1 MANCNCDTGLFNLQ
15 SGSCL
20 INPAITRKFIFVEY
34 FKADGS
40 INGIDLAS
48 PFGET
53 EIDALLNQADK
64 GLRWYL
70 SDTASNFVTERADPN
85 TETIDNVNYITSQG
99 IRTMTADFL
108 ASSAELAK
116 KIDSNNCVE
125 MGVYLVDE
133 DNGIS
138 GILNR
143 DNYLDPIRLERNA
156 FGKVIFPTESTI
168 FKVMFSSTWQKS
180 VQDGDLRV
188 LTFADHQTD
197 MLNKRGLI
205 DVKESNAAAL
215 TSTTATVR
223 FTTVDGSAYGSAFT
237 GLLVGDFTMFNST
250 TQLPVVV
257 TLAVENPDGTYELT
271 FAAQTATDLGTIT
284 ATSAGFEFE
293 VANITYL

>member
-20 INPAITRKFIFVEY
+20 VNPAITRKFIFVEY

-40 INGIDLAS
+40 INGIDLNS

-53 EIDALLNQADK
+53 EIDALLNQSDK
-64 GLRWYL
+64 KLRWYL

-99 IRTMTADFL
+99 TRTMTADFL
-108 ASSAELAK
+108 ASSAELAR

-143 DNYLDPIRLERNA
+143 DGFLDPIRLERNA
-156 FGKVIFPTESTI
+156 FGKVVFPT
-168 FKVMFSSTWQKS
+168 
-180 VQDGDLRV
+180 
-188 LTFADHQTD
+188 
-197 MLNKRGLI
+197 
-205 DVKESNAAAL
+205 
-215 TSTTATVR
+215 
-223 FTTVDGSAYGSAFT
+223 
-237 GLLVGDFTMFNST
+237 
-250 TQLPVVV
+250 
-257 TLAVENPDGTYELT
+257 
-271 FAAQTATDLGTIT
+271 
-284 ATSAGFEFE
+284 
-293 VANITYL
+293 

>member
-20 INPAITRKFIFVEY
+20 INPAITRKFVFVEY
-34 FKADGS
+34 FKADGT
-40 INGIDLAS
+40 INGIDLSA
-48 PFGET
+48 PFGEA
-53 EIDALLNQADK
+53 EIDALLNQTDK
-64 GLRWYL
+64 KLRWFL

-85 TETIDNVNYITSQG
+85 TETIDNVNFITSQG

-125 MGVYLVDE
+125 MGVYLIDE

-138 GILNR
+138 GILSR
-143 DNYLDPIRLERNA
+143 DGFLDPIRLERNA
-156 FGKVIFPTESTI
+156 FGKVVFPTESTI

-180 VQDGDLRV
+180 VQDGNLRV
-188 LTFADHQTD
+188 LSYSDHQTD

-205 DVKESNAAAL
+205 DVNASDVSVLSA
-215 TSTTATVR
+215 TTATIR
-223 FTTVDGSAYGSAFT
+223 FTTNDGSAYGSAFT
-237 GLLVGDFTMFNST
+237 GLLPADFEMTNITTPST
-250 TQLPVVV
+250 FVPS
-257 TLAVENPDGTYELT
+257 LAVENPDGTYLLT
-271 FAAQTATDLGTIT
+271 FAPQTALELGTIT

-293 VANITYL
+293 VVNITYL

>member
-20 INPAITRKFIFVEY
+20 INPAITRKFVFVEY
-34 FKADGS
+34 FKADGT
-40 INGIDLAS
+40 INGIDLSA

-53 EIDALLNQADK
+53 EIDALLNQTDK
-64 GLRWYL
+64 KLRWFL

-85 TETIDNVNYITSQG
+85 TETIDNVNFITSQG

-108 ASSAELAK
+108 ASSSELAK

-237 GLLVGDFTMFNST
+237 GLLVGDFAMFNAT
-250 TQLPVVV
+250 TQLAVVV

>member
-20 INPAITRKFIFVEY
+20 INPAITRKFVFVEY
-34 FKADGS
+34 FKADGT
-40 INGIDLAS
+40 INGIDLSA
-48 PFGET
+48 PFGEA
-53 EIDALLNQADK
+53 EIDALLNQTDK
-64 GLRWYL
+64 KLRWFL

-85 TETIDNVNYITSQG
+85 TETIDNVNFITSQG

-125 MGVYLVDE
+125 MGVYLIDE

-138 GILNR
+138 GILSR
-143 DNYLDPIRLERNA
+143 DGFLDPIRLERNA
-156 FGKVIFPTESTI
+156 FGKVVFPTESTI

-180 VQDGDLRV
+180 VQDGNLRV
-188 LTFADHQTD
+188 LSYSDHQTD

-205 DVKESNAAAL
+205 DVNASDVSVLSA
-215 TSTTATVR
+215 TTATIR
-223 FTTVDGSAYGSAFT
+223 FTTNDGSAYGSAFT
-237 GLLVGDFTMFNST
+237 GLVVGDFAMFNST
-250 TQLPVVV
+250 IAAAVVPS
-257 TLAVENPDGTYELT
+257 LAVENPDGTYLLT
-271 FAAQTATDLGTIT
+271 FAAQTTSDLGTIT

>member
-20 INPAITRKFIFVEY
+20 INPAITRKFVFVEY
-34 FKADGS
+34 FKADGT
-40 INGIDLAS
+40 INGIDLSA
-48 PFGET
+48 PFGEA
-53 EIDALLNQADK
+53 EIDALLNQTDK
-64 GLRWYL
+64 KLRWFL

-85 TETIDNVNYITSQG
+85 TETIDNVNFITSQG

-125 MGVYLVDE
+125 MGVYLIDE

-138 GILNR
+138 GILSR
-143 DNYLDPIRLERNA
+143 DGFLDPIRLERNA
-156 FGKVIFPTESTI
+156 FGKVVFPTESTI

-180 VQDGDLRV
+180 VQDGNLRV
-188 LTFADHQTD
+188 LSYSDHQTD

-205 DVKESNAAAL
+205 DVNASDVSVLSA
-215 TSTTATVR
+215 TTATIR
-223 FTTVDGSAYGSAFT
+223 FTTNDGSAYGSAFT
-237 GLLVGDFTMFNST
+237 GLLVGDFAMFNVT
-250 TQLPVVV
+250 TAAAVVPS
-257 TLAVENPDGTYELT
+257 LAVENPDGTYLLT
-271 FAAQTATDLGTIT
+271 FAAQTTSDLGTIT

>member
-20 INPAITRKFIFVEY
+20 INPAITRKFVFVEY
-34 FKADGS
+34 FKADGT
-40 INGIDLAS
+40 INGIDLSA
-48 PFGET
+48 PFGEA
-53 EIDALLNQADK
+53 EIDALLNQTDK
-64 GLRWYL
+64 GLRWFL

-85 TETIDNVNYITSQG
+85 TETIDNVNFITSQG

-125 MGVYLVDE
+125 MGVYLIDE

-138 GILNR
+138 GILSR
-143 DNYLDPIRLERNA
+143 DGFLDPIRLERNA
-156 FGKVIFPTESTI
+156 FGKVVFPTESTI

-180 VQDGDLRV
+180 VQDGNLRV
-188 LTFADHQTD
+188 LSYSDHQTD

-205 DVKESNAAAL
+205 DVNASDVSVLSA
-215 TSTTATVR
+215 TTATIR
-223 FTTVDGSAYGSAFT
+223 FTTNDGSAYGSAFT
-237 GLLVGDFTMFNST
+237 GLLPADFEMTNITTPST
-250 TQLPVVV
+250 FVPS
-257 TLAVENPDGTYELT
+257 LAVENPDGTYLLT
-271 FAAQTATDLGTIT
+271 FAPQTALELGTIT

-293 VANITYL
+293 VVNITYL

>member
-20 INPAITRKFIFVEY
+20 INPAITRKFVFVEY
-34 FKADGS
+34 FKADGT
-40 INGIDLAS
+40 INGIDLSA
-48 PFGET
+48 PFGEA
-53 EIDALLNQADK
+53 EIDALLNQTDK
-64 GLRWYL
+64 KLRWFL

-85 TETIDNVNYITSQG
+85 TETIDNVNFITSQG

-125 MGVYLVDE
+125 MGVYLIDE

-138 GILNR
+138 GILSR
-143 DNYLDPIRLERNA
+143 DGFLDPIRLERNA
-156 FGKVIFPTESTI
+156 FGKVVFPTESTI

-180 VQDGDLRV
+180 VQDGNLRV
-188 LTFADHQTD
+188 LSYSDHQTD

-205 DVKESNAAAL
+205 DVNASDVSVLSA
-215 TSTTATVR
+215 TTATIR
-223 FTTVDGSAYGSAFT
+223 FTTNDGSAYGSAFT
-237 GLLVGDFTMFNST
+237 GLLVGDFAMFNVT
-250 TQLPVVV
+250 TAAAVVPS
-257 TLAVENPDGTYELT
+257 LAVENPDGTYLLK
-271 FAAQTATDLGTIT
+271 FAAQTTSDLGTIT

>member
-20 INPAITRKFIFVEY
+20 INPAITRKFVFVEY
-34 FKADGS
+34 FKADGT
-40 INGIDLAS
+40 INGIDLSA
-48 PFGET
+48 PFGEA
-53 EIDALLNQADK
+53 EIDALLNQTDK
-64 GLRWYL
+64 KLRWFL

-85 TETIDNVNYITSQG
+85 TETIDNVNFITSQG

-125 MGVYLVDE
+125 MGVYLIDE

-138 GILNR
+138 GILSR
-143 DNYLDPIRLERNA
+143 DGFLDPIRLERNA
-156 FGKVIFPTESTI
+156 FGKVVFPTESTI

-180 VQDGDLRV
+180 VQDGNLRV
-188 LTFADHQTD
+188 LSYSDHQTD

-205 DVKESNAAAL
+205 DVNASDVSVL
-215 TSTTATVR
+215 TATTATIR
-223 FTTVDGSAYGSAFT
+223 FTTNDGSAYGSAFT
-237 GLLVGDFTMFNST
+237 GLAFGDFVMFNST
-250 TQLPVVV
+250 TQLAVGV
-257 TLAVENPDGTYELT
+257 TGSAENPDGTYAIT
-271 FAAQTATDLGTIT
+271 FDPQTAGQLGTIT